1 MMSSGETTVHFTKMK
16 PMELAEIRSVL
27 EKRPKERFSV
37 GLSPEAREA
46 MMQVSEESK
55 IQQAAKR
62 GKRGSKGNVLFNE
75 TVQIRQEV
83 AAGPNMG
90 RRASV
95 SDIFDHSQI
104 DSTYKSHMGA
114 LSSTHGHGELVED
127 GATPRRTQGRRRSSV
142 TKWVIERQSTLSG
155 SGLDEVE
162 QVQSANRLA
171 DDNPDVS
178 SP

>member
-1 MMSSGETTVHFTKMK
+1 MMNTGDTTVHFTKMK

-27 EKRPKERFSV
+27 EKRPKEKFSL

-46 MMQVSEESK
+46 MMQVSEETK
-55 IQQAAKR
+55 IQQAARR

-114 LSSTHGHGELVED
+114 LSSTNGELTED

-155 SGLDEVE
+155 SGVDEVE

-171 DDNPDVS
+171 DDSADVT